1 MLLNKE
7 PAKHMRSQNAV
18 NSRIAAL
25 WQGPAIL
32 LVSVVLGVGANYLRS
47 DRLPLMATEKT
58 PAANGDFISLGE
70 AGRMFAKGT
79 ALFIDARPAAD
90 YQKGHIAGAISLPWQ
105 AVERRFADIG
115 ADLPVDKPIITYC
128 DGANC
133 SLSDHLAGF
142 LREMGFARVR
152 VLKNGW
158 SLWRQHGLPVESGRP
173 DKSKPAA

>member
-1 MLLNKE
+1 
-7 PAKHMRSQNAV
+7 MRSKNAV

-25 WQGPAIL
+25 WQVPAIL

-47 DRLPLMATEKT
+47 ERLPLMATEKT

-90 YQKGHIAGAISLPWQ
+90 YQRGHIAGAVNLPWQ

-133 SLSDHLAGF
+133 SLSAHLAKF
-142 LREMGFARVR
+142 LRAMGFSHVY

-158 SLWRQHGLPVESGRP
+158 TLWQRQKLPVESGRP
-173 DKSKPAA
+173 DKSQPAA